1 VPKIYNDYDTN
12 YTEGGNGLGTV
23 PVSGG
28 GEAGVEVENLTFPQ
42 FTYLSTARS
51 VAFVDDTLSQVQWGS
66 DQVLTGMLVYGTDYT
81 VVGGTQIQLTA
92 KWIATVQANFL
103 GLLNIDVWE

>member
-1 VPKIYNDYDTN
+1 
-12 YTEGGNGLGTV
+12 
-23 PVSGG
+23 
-28 GEAGVEVENLTFPQ
+28 
-42 FTYLSTARS
+42 
-51 VAFVDDTLSQVQWGS
+51 
-66 DQVLTGMLVYGTDYT
+66 MLVYGTDYT